1 MNKMAKILLLE
12 FALLLIVGATHP
24 SAVAQDG
31 ERKSNR
37 ASPLHAQPETFFII
51 SSVDIR
57 KKQLVLKRPTEVTE
71 LMQVTDKTICLD
83 EQGKPIQFKELHA
96 GDTVYVTSAPSSLGP
111 RTVRRVRRGPMTVEE
126 LHRRYLR
133 Q

>member
-1 MNKMAKILLLE
+1 MNKMAKVLLQAI
-12 FALLLIVGATHP
+12 ALLLIVGATP
-24 SAVAQDG
+24 
-31 ERKSNR
+31 RLNR
-37 ASPLHAQPETFFII
+37 GDASPLRAETEDFFII

-71 LMQVTDKTICLD
+71 LMQVTDKTVCLD
-83 EQGKPIQFKELHA
+83 EQGKLIQFKELHA
-96 GDTVYVTSAPSSLGP
+96 GDTVYVTSALSALGL
-111 RTVRRVRRGPMTVEE
+111 RMVTRVRRGPMTVEE